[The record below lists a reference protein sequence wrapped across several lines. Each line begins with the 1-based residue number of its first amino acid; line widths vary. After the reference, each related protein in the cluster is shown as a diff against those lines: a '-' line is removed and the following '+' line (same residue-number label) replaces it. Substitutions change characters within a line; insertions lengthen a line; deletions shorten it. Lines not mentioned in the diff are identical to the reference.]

1 MDYIEVLVGVI
12 SALISSIVLIWWGM
26 RICKKDITI
35 KHNVDP
41 YSWFMIHT
49 IVYFITITLML
60 IVDMI
65 QANSEVIKEMP
76 VGIIGA
82 MILFV
87 QKGGLII
94 LVMLVSSWIY
104 NRYIKINEFSYFI
117 IRYPW
122 IKKIFFSL
130 ICISLG
136 GLYLIEI
143 QKRNNCNILSDDYS
157 FIAVW
162 IISFIQIW

>member
-76 VGIIGA
+76 VGIIGE
-82 MILFV
+82 MI
-87 QKGGLII
+87 
-94 LVMLVSSWIY
+94 
-104 NRYIKINEFSYFI
+104 
-117 IRYPW
+117 
-122 IKKIFFSL
+122 
-130 ICISLG
+130 
-136 GLYLIEI
+136 
-143 QKRNNCNILSDDYS
+143 
-157 FIAVW
+157 
-162 IISFIQIW
+162 